1 MRRIASLLVLAT
13 LVVTGACERR
23 RDAGVREQA
32 ARALS
37 GILAYPQSSVVS
49 VSAGE
54 DAAEVVLETPAS
66 LDRVVTWYREA
77 LPLNGWE
84 FQSDLTN
91 RDGSVTMSAQ
101 KGKRPLWATFRGNV
115 GAPGTTYT
123 LVGVF
128 VTDGDSLRVKDSL
141 K

>member
-1 MRRIASLLVLAT
+1 MHRTVPLLILASLA
-13 LVVTGACERR
+13 VTGACERR
-23 RDAGVREQA
+23 REAGTRAMA

-37 GILAYPQSSVVS
+37 GVLAYPQSSVVS

-54 DAAEVVLETPAS
+54 DAAQVVLETPAA
-66 LDRVVTWYREA
+66 LDRVVPWFREA
-77 LPLNGWE
+77 LRLNGWE
-84 FQSDLTN
+84 FQSDMTN

-101 KGKRPLWATFRGNV
+101 KGKRPLWATFRANV

-123 LVGVF
+123 LVGVI
-128 VTDGDSLRVKDSL
+128 VEEGDSLRVRDSL